1 MINAIQTSAQQ
12 AGISQQSRGSPGEME
27 AKVATTVQ
35 SAIGVVESAGG
46 TWGPVLETITVFAK
60 IVEKLGAVRRF
71 LSMRALEIPNKL
83 PDPSLLGR
91 ISLRAPRYRECM
103 HNSLVIS
110 TCFFHITHSY
120 SRSLINTNEKAPSPA
135 FSIRWLTSLNT
146 WKVSLPWVT
155 WAIIAWSCSSKC
167 R

>member
-60 IVEKLGAVRRF
+60 IVEKLGAVRRV

-83 PDPSLLGR
+83 SDPSLLGR
-91 ISLRAPRYRECM
+91 ISLRSPCYREGM
-103 HNSLVIS
+103 LISPVIP
-110 TCFFHITHSY
+110 TRFFHTTH
-120 SRSLINTNEKAPSPA
+120 
-135 FSIRWLTSLNT
+135 LT
-146 WKVSLPWVT
+146 
-155 WAIIAWSCSSKC
+155 
-167 R
+167 